1 MTHVNK
7 IQEKIKKLAAGRVE
21 TQLGLVHEER
31 TCLERKKRLSVQ

>member
-7 IQEKIKKLAAGRVE
+7 IQEKIRKLATGSAG

-31 TCLERKKRLSVQ
+31 ACLERKKRHSVQ